1 MSASHASP
9 TEGVLQQFVLL
20 ALQFLS
26 ASAEVWPEDALI
38 ASWKARA
45 DAAQTDSLLPG
56 ADGLALRDLGVAMHA
71 AFHENFKNHYELLRT
86 QDDAALLRARIPVLE
101 ELGAAAKW
109 QDAHASVR
117 QTVWQYATE
126 LGQLSSMLTLYQKC
140 PGGIMSKVTNL
151 ASSIAAR
158 VDAGEMDMSSINPLQ
173 LSQQM
178 LSGMDQE
185 DLDAFGREL
194 LSGGGDMQGLM
205 GMMQGMVGTM
215 GGAAGMP
222 DIAAMMRGGGG
233 GAGMGGMGD
242 IAALLSGGGLG
253 GMGNL
258 GNLLGNG
265 ASNPKDPFSSMK
277 KLN

>member
-1 MSASHASP
+1 MSETSSHASP

-38 ASWKARA
+38 ARWKARA
-45 DAAQTDSLLPG
+45 DAAQSESLMPG

-109 QDAHASVR
+109 QDADASVR
-117 QTVWQYATE
+117 QTVWQYTTE

-178 LSGMDQE
+178 LSGMDQA

-233 GAGMGGMGD
+233 GGGMGD

-253 GMGNL
+253 GL
-258 GNLLGNG
+258 GGLLGNG
-265 ASNPKDPFSSMK
+265 PSSKDPFSNMK